1 MGWEKKI
8 QKSELPIFNKLA
20 KSIVSALPISKGSII
35 KHNMLTT
42 KGPGTG
48 ISPMKM
54 GMLIGKTTK
63 EEIPEDTIILESQI
77 NW

>member
-1 MGWEKKI
+1 MALIAKKI

-20 KSIVSALPISKGSII
+20 KSIVSAVKITKGSKI

-48 ISPMKM
+48 ISPMEWDNV
-54 GMLIGKTTK
+54 IGK
-63 EEIPEDTIILESQI
+63 ESDKRYSKDDFI
-77 NW
+77 S